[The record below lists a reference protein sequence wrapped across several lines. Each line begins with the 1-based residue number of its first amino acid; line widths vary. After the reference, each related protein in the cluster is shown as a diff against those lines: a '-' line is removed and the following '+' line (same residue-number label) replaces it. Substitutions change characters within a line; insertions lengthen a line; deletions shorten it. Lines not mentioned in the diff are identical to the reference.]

1 MCVLCTLCHAAGTN
15 SYTKVSSIVALC
27 SKYSRSLTFQNLSQ
41 AIATDVKAKLHA
53 KVATKDPNPLDSKG
67 RPLPKGVAQKCCVS

>member
-1 MCVLCTLCHAAGTN
+1 MT
-15 SYTKVSSIVALC
+15 LC
-27 SKYSRSLTFQNLSQ
+27 SKYTSVVNILTFQNLSQ